1 MNILVVDDEYFALEL
16 MKRALVEVA
25 PGENLYIC
33 QDVRGALRLAGEN
46 IIDVAFLD
54 INMPEMNGIELALEL
69 KRIHPKINIIFATGY
84 DTYMKQGIDLRMS
97 GYLLKPI
104 RTDDVRTELENLR
117 NPIEWNREKRIKILT
132 FGNFDVFVDGMPL
145 KFERKQSKEI
155 LAYLV
160 DKRGTS
166 ATYAEL
172 AAMLWE
178 DEEYDRLFVI
188 NSKNLSTGIGLQVLR
203 AAELRDSGKSAEE
216 IVAEIEGARDKVRAS
231 FVIDT
236 PTFLARGGRC
246 TAVEAF
252 MASALKIH
260 PEILVK
266 DGKMGA
272 GKKVRGRP
280 ALAVSAY
287 VDGLIPALENA
298 DTRRVFVTHSG
309 CDREI
314 IDSVKSRLSDL
325 GIFEEILETQAGGV
339 ISSHCGPNTLGV
351 LFYEK

>member
-1 MNILVVDDEYFALEL
+1 MKKIRIVADSTCDLSHELIQRYEISIIPLCITLGEDTYLDGVDITPDEIYKWSDEHKTTPKTSAVPFD
-16 MKRALVEVA
+16 KVEDTLKPMV
-25 PGENLYIC
+25 E
-33 QDVRGALRLAGEN
+33 AG
-46 IIDVAFLD
+46 DD
-54 INMPEMNGIELALEL
+54 
-69 KRIHPKINIIFATGY
+69 IIFI
-84 DTYMKQGIDLRMS
+84 GISEDMS
-97 GYLLKPI
+97 STCNRI
-104 RTDDVRTELENLR
+104 R
-117 NPIEWNREKRIKILT
+117 I
-132 FGNFDVFVDGMPL
+132 F
-145 KFERKQSKEI
+145 
-155 LAYLV
+155 A
-160 DKRGTS
+160 
-166 ATYAEL
+166 
-172 AAMLWE
+172 E
-178 DEEYDRLFVI
+178 DEEYDRLFVV

-203 AAELRDSGKSAEE
+203 AAEMRDAGRSAEE

-272 GKKVRGRP
+272 GKKVRGKP
-280 ALAVSAY
+280 ALAVGAY
-287 VDGLIPALENA
+287 VDGLIPALQNA

-314 IDSVKSRLSDL
+314 IDSVRGKLAAL
-325 GIFEEILETQAGGV
+325 GLFEEILETQAGGV

>member
-1 MNILVVDDEYFALEL
+1 MMKKIRIVADSTCDLSQELIQRYEISIIPLCITLGEETYLDGVDITPDEIYKWSDEHKTTPKTSAVPFD
-16 MKRALVEVA
+16 KVE
-25 PGENLYIC
+25 
-33 QDVRGALRLAGEN
+33 DT
-46 IIDVAFLD
+46 
-54 INMPEMNGIELALEL
+54 L
-69 KRIHPKINIIFATGY
+69 KPMVEAEDDIIFI
-84 DTYMKQGIDLRMS
+84 GISEDMS
-97 GYLLKPI
+97 STCNRI
-104 RTDDVRTELENLR
+104 R
-117 NPIEWNREKRIKILT
+117 I
-132 FGNFDVFVDGMPL
+132 F
-145 KFERKQSKEI
+145 
-155 LAYLV
+155 A
-160 DKRGTS
+160 
-166 ATYAEL
+166 
-172 AAMLWE
+172 E

-314 IDSVKSRLSDL
+314 IDSVKSKLSDL

>member
-1 MNILVVDDEYFALEL
+1 MMKKIRIVADSTCDLSQELIQKYEISIIPLCITLGEETYLDGVDITPDEIYKWSDEHKTTPKTSAVPFD
-16 MKRALVEVA
+16 KVE
-25 PGENLYIC
+25 ET
-33 QDVRGALRLAGEN
+33 
-46 IIDVAFLD
+46 
-54 INMPEMNGIELALEL
+54 L
-69 KRIHPKINIIFATGY
+69 KPMVEAEDDIIFI
-84 DTYMKQGIDLRMS
+84 GISEDMS
-97 GYLLKPI
+97 STCNRI
-104 RTDDVRTELENLR
+104 R
-117 NPIEWNREKRIKILT
+117 I
-132 FGNFDVFVDGMPL
+132 F
-145 KFERKQSKEI
+145 
-155 LAYLV
+155 A
-160 DKRGTS
+160 
-166 ATYAEL
+166 
-172 AAMLWE
+172 E

-203 AAELRDSGKSAEE
+203 AAELRDGGKSAEE

-314 IDSVKSRLSDL
+314 IDSVKSKLSDL